1 MLKELAKDKLSD
13 VLAIAEIMDILNKSG
28 ADIPKSVFGFLTD
41 SLLKALKEADFVSP
55 QYDNL
60 SDDEKAKVDGIV
72 NKMMGRAQKEG
83 E

>member
-1 MLKELAKDKLSD
+1 MDKDKLSD

-28 ADIPKSVFGFLTD
+28 ADIPKSVFGFLTE

-72 NKMMGRAQKEG
+72 NKMMGRE
-83 E
+83 

>member
-1 MLKELAKDKLSD
+1 MLKELTKDKLSD

-28 ADIPKSVFGFLTD
+28 ADIPKSVFSFLAK

-72 NKMMGRAQKEG
+72 NKMMGRE
-83 E
+83 